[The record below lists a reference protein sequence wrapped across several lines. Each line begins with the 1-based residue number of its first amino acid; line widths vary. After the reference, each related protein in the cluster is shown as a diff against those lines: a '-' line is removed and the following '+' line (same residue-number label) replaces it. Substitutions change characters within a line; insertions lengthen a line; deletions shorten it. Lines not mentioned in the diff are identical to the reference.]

1 MSVAKVLVVDD
12 DADLRE
18 LICDYLSANGYT
30 VTAAANSREMDNC
43 LAEDHQD
50 CIVLDLMMPEEDG
63 LSVLRRLK
71 GPDRPAIIMLS
82 AMGGDTDRIVGLEMG
97 ADDYLPKPCNPRE
110 LLARIRAVLRRNDS
124 STDGPSRH
132 FGDWS
137 LDLVNRIVTHQGV
150 TASLTDMEFRVLTTF
165 LDHPQR
171 LLTRDQLIEMTKGPD
186 APVYDRAIDVTL
198 SRLRKKLGP
207 SAPIRTVRNEGYMF
221 TLACDE

>member
-1 MSVAKVLVVDD
+1 MSTARILVVDD
-12 DADLRE
+12 DVDLRE
-18 LICDYLSANGYT
+18 LICDYLTSNGYV
-30 VTAAANSREMDNC
+30 VTAAANSREMDSC
-43 LAEDHQD
+43 LSEQRQD

-124 STDGPSRH
+124 AGSGPNRR

-137 LDLVNRIVTHQGV
+137 LDLVNRTVSCHGN
-150 TASLTDMEFRVLTTF
+150 TAALTDMEFRVLTTF
-165 LDHPQR
+165 LDHPQH
-171 LLTRDQLIEMTKGPD
+171 LLTRDQLIELTKGPD

-207 SAPIRTVRNEGYMF
+207 QAPIRTVRNEGYMF
-221 TLACDE
+221 TLPCDE

>member
-1 MSVAKVLVVDD
+1 MSTPKVLVVDD
-12 DADLRE
+12 DADLRG
-18 LICDYLSANGYT
+18 LICDYLSANGYS
-30 VTAAANSREMDNC
+30 VTTAANSREMDSC
-43 LAEDHQD
+43 LAEEQQD

-63 LSVLRRLK
+63 LSVVRRLK

-110 LLARIRAVLRRNDS
+110 LLARIRAVLRRNDNA
-124 STDGPSRH
+124 TTNPSRR
-132 FGDWS
+132 FGDWL
-137 LDLVNRIVTHQGV
+137 LDLVNRVVIHQGV
-150 TASLTDMEFRVLTTF
+150 AASLTDMEFRVLTTF

-171 LLTRDQLIEMTKGPD
+171 LLTRDQLIELTKGPD

-207 SAPIRTVRNEGYMF
+207 RAPIRTVRNEGYMF